1 MYAVIES
8 GGKQY
13 RVSPGDVIR
22 VEKLAAESGQ
32 TVELDRV
39 LLVAGEGG
47 QVKAGTPWVAGAKVK
62 AVVKGHGRGEKI
74 WIFKLRRRKNSR
86 RNAGH
91 RQHYTDLQI
100 TDIEAR

>member
-1 MYAVIES
+1 MYAVIET

-13 RVSPGDVIR
+13 RVSPGDIIR

-32 TVELDRV
+32 NVEFDRV
-39 LLVAGEGG
+39 LMVGEGE
-47 QVKAGTPWVAGAKVK
+47 QVKVGNPLLSGAKVT

-91 RQHYTDLQI
+91 RQHYTELKI
-100 TDIEAR
+100 TGIE